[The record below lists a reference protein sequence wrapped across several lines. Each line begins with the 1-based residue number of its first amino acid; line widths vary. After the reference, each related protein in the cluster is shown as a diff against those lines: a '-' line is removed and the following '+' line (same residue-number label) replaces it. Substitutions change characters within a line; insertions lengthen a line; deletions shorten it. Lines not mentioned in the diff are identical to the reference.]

1 MEEEPTGDRHRGLVL
16 DANVLIDYRDTDL
29 SILSLVTTHVAPVC
43 VPGPILSEVPG
54 LDEATCRDLGIEPYE
69 PTLEE
74 LVNAGRRI
82 GSLSFADRL
91 VWLIA
96 RDRAWSCVT
105 NEKPLRRLCST
116 EGVHTLWGLNLV
128 LPLVECGEL
137 EVAHAIE
144 VAGDIHRHNP
154 HYITAAIV
162 ARFGERCRD
171 IDRTR

>member
-1 MEEEPTGDRHRGLVL
+1 MAEEPTGDCHRGLVL
-16 DANVLIDYRDTDL
+16 DANVLIDYRDADL
-29 SILSLVTTHVAPVC
+29 GILSLVATHVAPVC
-43 VPGPILSEVPG
+43 VPGPILTEVPG

-69 PTLEE
+69 PTLAE
-74 LVNAGRRI
+74 LVEAGRRI

-91 VWLIA
+91 VWLVA
-96 RDRAWSCVT
+96 RNRAWTCVT
-105 NEKPLRRLCST
+105 NEKPLRRLCDT
-116 EGVHTLWGLNLV
+116 QGINTLWALNLM

-137 EVAHAIE
+137 EVTRAVE
-144 VAGDIHRHNP
+144 VAGDIHRNNP